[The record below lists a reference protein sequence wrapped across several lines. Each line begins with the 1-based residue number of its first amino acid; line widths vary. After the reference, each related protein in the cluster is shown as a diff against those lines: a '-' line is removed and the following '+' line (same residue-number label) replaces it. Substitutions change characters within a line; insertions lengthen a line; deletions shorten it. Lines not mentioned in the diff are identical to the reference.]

1 MSMNGSVSREAG
13 QVADGIG
20 QRLIQSETNAKLWSS
35 GRFLKAYDQATL
47 LPAETVILSRYRE
60 ALTGRVLDVG
70 CGAGRILDYL
80 LLLDADV
87 LAIDIS
93 TRMVEHCRQRF
104 PGADVRV
111 GDLADLKTTVE
122 GPFDAVL
129 MTDSVIDVFGDEQ
142 RRAVLTDVREL
153 LAPGGL
159 LVFSGHNLDRWDSG
173 PPVRRSRLA
182 AIAHDALRRSPASWI
197 RMAIDFPTGRRNRR
211 RLRSLQY
218 READYAVINDA
229 AHHHGLL
236 HYYIG
241 RVGQVQQLSEL
252 GYEVVDVLESD
263 GQAVP
268 PGDPGH
274 SISLY
279 YVARPRP
286 SAR

>member
-1 MSMNGSVSREAG
+1 MNSSASSEARP
-13 QVADGIG
+13 VANGGDR
-20 QRLIQSETNAKLWSS
+20 RLIQSETNAKLWSS
-35 GRFLKAYDQATL
+35 GRFLKAYDQTTL
-47 LPAETVILSRYRE
+47 LPAETVLLSRYRE

-80 LLLDADV
+80 LLLGADV

-93 TRMVEHCRQRF
+93 DRMVDHCRQRF

-111 GDLADLKTTVE
+111 GDVADLKTTVE
-122 GPFDAVL
+122 GPFNAVL

-159 LVFSGHNLDRWDSG
+159 LVFSGHNLDRWDGG
-173 PPVRRSRLA
+173 PPARRSRLA
-182 AIAHDALRRSPASWI
+182 AIANDALRRSPASWI

-211 RLRSLQY
+211 RLGPLQY
-218 READYAVINDA
+218 READYAIINDA

-241 RVGQVQQLSEL
+241 RAGQDHQLSEL
-252 GYEVVDVLESD
+252 GYEIIDVLEAN
-263 GQAVP
+263 GQTVP
-268 PGDPGH
+268 PEAAGH

-286 SAR
+286 PAR